1 MSVSGYRAVVQGQVQ
16 GLGFRPYVYRL
27 AGSLGVRG
35 FVRNSSRGVLI
46 LAQGRN
52 ARRLLDQLRQ
62 APPPRAAITSFRV
75 ARVRTRPY
83 RTFSIGSS
91 RAETGSGVD
100 VLPDLALCQDCRRE
114 IDDPRNHR
122 FGYAFTNCTQ
132 CGPRYTI
139 IRHLPY
145 DRPNT
150 TMAGFAMCA
159 KCRQEYTDPGDR
171 RYHAQPIACPVCG
184 PRLVT
189 VPAQARVPPIQA
201 ATEALLDGK
210 IVAIKSLGGFQ
221 LACDATSRH
230 AVAILR
236 KRKHRPAKP
245 FALMCES
252 PAVARLFCRV
262 SLPARQLL
270 LSAAAP
276 VVLLPKSPRPR
287 TNVAALVAP
296 GNSRLGVM
304 LPYTPLHA
312 VLFEQLRSR
321 TGKAAVLVMTSANRR
336 DDPII
341 AEENRLA
348 EELPGVPDL
357 ILTHERPIAN
367 RCDDSVVLA
376 EARVSSPPALVRR
389 ARGYAPQPVPLG
401 RMFHVKQPVLA
412 VGGEFKNTFALAAGG
427 RAFLSPHIGTVATA
441 AGEEF
446 WLDTLAMYTRWTGI
460 RPQRVA
466 ADLHPDY
473 ASTRLAERLS
483 RDLGLPLVRIQHHY
497 AHILSV
503 MAEHDL
509 VGPVL
514 GLAFDG
520 TGYGT
525 DGAIWGGEFLLVRDG
540 ANWQRIGHLSYLNLA
555 NAGDEVAMPARVANA
570 YLKQARAVGQ
580 SGVRRLAVARASARP
595 TSSFGRL
602 FDAVAALTGACRV
615 ATFDGQAPVA
625 LEALAD
631 QKEQGHWYSPDILDL
646 AVSPA
651 VLKPEPILLDVAR
664 ETAAGVS
671 PATVAARFHNT
682 LSKAVVILAKALC
695 RRHGIATICLSGGS
709 FQNSLL
715 RQRVA
720 AGLRSRGRR
729 VYWNQLVPLNDG
741 GLSYGQAAAVACS
754 GTSLLGLQRRPS
766 GDRAFS
772 PAARD

>member
-1 MSVSGYRAVVQGQVQ
+1 MSVNGYKVVVQGQVQ

-27 AGSLGVRG
+27 AKTLGVLG
-35 FVRNSSRGVLI
+35 YVRNSSRGVTI
-46 LAQGRN
+46 LAQGKN
-52 ARRLLDQLRQ
+52 AHRFLDQLRQ
-62 APPPRAAITSFRV
+62 APPPLAAITSFRI
-75 ARVRTRPY
+75 ARVRTRSY
-83 RTFSIGSS
+83 RTFSIGTS
-91 RAETGSGVD
+91 RTEPGSGVD
-100 VLPDLALCQDCRRE
+100 VLPDLAVCKDCRRE
-114 IDDPRNHR
+114 IEDPRNRR

-139 IRHLPY
+139 IQQLPY

-150 TMAGFAMCA
+150 TMAGFRMCPQ
-159 KCRQEYTDPGDR
+159 CRQEYTDPADR

-184 PRLVT
+184 PRLSISPVRT
-189 VPAQARVPPIQA
+189 RTSPIQTAAQALVN
-201 ATEALLDGK
+201 GK
-210 IVAIKSLGGFQ
+210 VVAIKSLGGFQ
-221 LACDATSRH
+221 LACDATDRL
-230 AVAILR
+230 AVARLR
-236 KRKHRPAKP
+236 TRKHRAAKP

-262 SLPARQLL
+262 NLPAKAAL

-287 TNVAALVAP
+287 LKVADLVAP

-312 VLFEQLRSR
+312 VLFDQLRRR
-321 TGKAAVLVMTSANRR
+321 TDKPAVLVMTSANRR

-341 AEENRLA
+341 ADERKLA
-348 EELPGVPDL
+348 EELLGVPDL
-357 ILTHERPIAN
+357 VLTHDRPIAN

-376 EARVSSPPALVRR
+376 EATSASPLVLVRR
-389 ARGYAPQPVPLG
+389 ARGYAPRPVSLG
-401 RMFHVKQPVLA
+401 RMFHVKHPVLA
-412 VGGEFKNTFALAAGG
+412 VGGEFKNTFTLAADG
-427 RAFLSPHIGTVATA
+427 RAFLSPHLGTVATA

-446 WLDTLAMYTRWTGI
+446 WLDTFAKYTKWTGI
-460 RPQRVA
+460 QPQLVA

-497 AHILSV
+497 AHVLSV
-503 MAEHDL
+503 MAERDL

-525 DGAIWGGEFLLVRDG
+525 DGATWGGEFLLVRNA
-540 ANWQRIGHLSYLNLA
+540 ANWQRVGHLGYLDLE
-555 NAGDEVAMPARVANA
+555 NAGDEVAEPARVAKA
-570 YLKQARAVGQ
+570 YLKQARAAGQ
-580 SGVRRLAVARASARP
+580 SGAKRLVATGASVLP
-595 TSSFGRL
+595 TSSVGRL
-602 FDAVAALTGACRV
+602 FDAVAALTGVCRV

-631 QKEQGHWYSPDILDL
+631 QKERGHWFSRDILDL
-646 AVSPA
+646 TVSPA
-651 VLKPEPILLDVAR
+651 VLKPGPILLNVAR

-682 LSKAVVILAKALC
+682 LSKAVVSLAEVLC
-695 RRHGIATICLSGGS
+695 RRHGIATISLSGGS

-741 GLSYGQAAAVACS
+741 GLSYGQAAAAACS
-754 GTSLLGLQRRPS
+754 GTSLLG
-766 GDRAFS
+766 F
-772 PAARD
+772 

>member
-1 MSVSGYRAVVQGQVQ
+1 MSVNGYKVVVQGQVQ

-27 AGSLGVRG
+27 AKTLGVLG
-35 FVRNSSRGVLI
+35 YVRNSSRGVTI
-46 LAQGRN
+46 LAQGKN
-52 ARRLLDQLRQ
+52 AHRFLDQLRQ
-62 APPPRAAITSFRV
+62 APPPLAAITSFRI
-75 ARVRTRPY
+75 ARVRTRSY

-91 RAETGSGVD
+91 RTETGSGVD
-100 VLPDLALCQDCRRE
+100 VLPDLATCRDCRRE
-114 IDDPRNHR
+114 IEDPRNRR

-150 TMAGFAMCA
+150 TMAGFRTCPQ
-159 KCRQEYTDPGDR
+159 CRQEYTDPADR

-184 PRLVT
+184 PRLYISPART
-189 VPAQARVPPIQA
+189 RTAPIQTAAQA
-201 ATEALLDGK
+201 LLNGK

-221 LACDATSRH
+221 LACDATNRQ
-230 AVAILR
+230 AVALLR
-236 KRKHRPAKP
+236 TRKHRPAKP

-252 PAVARLFCRV
+252 PAEALLFCRV
-262 SLPARQLL
+262 NPLAKAVL

-276 VVLLPKSPRPR
+276 VVLLPKSPRPKL
-287 TNVAALVAP
+287 NVADLVAP

-312 VLFEQLRSR
+312 VLFDQLRSR
-321 TGKAAVLVMTSANRR
+321 TGKPAVLVMTSANRR

-341 AEENRLA
+341 ADERELA
-348 EELPGVPDL
+348 RELPGVPDL
-357 ILTHERPIAN
+357 ILTHDRSIAN

-376 EARVSSPPALVRR
+376 EATASAPPVLVRR

-401 RMFHVKQPVLA
+401 RMFHVKHPVLA
-412 VGGEFKNTFALAAGG
+412 VGGEFKNTFTLAADG

-446 WLDTLAMYTRWTGI
+446 WLDTFAKYTRWSGI
-460 RPQRVA
+460 RPQRLA

-483 RDLGLPLVRIQHHY
+483 RVLGLPLVRIQHHY

-514 GLAFDG
+514 GLALDG

-540 ANWQRIGHLSYLNLA
+540 ANWQRVGHLDYLNLA
-555 NAGDEVAMPARVANA
+555 NAGDEVAEPARVARA
-570 YLKQARAVGQ
+570 YLKQARAIGK
-580 SGVRRLAVARASARP
+580 SGTKRLTAPRASALP
-595 TSSFGRL
+595 TSSIGRL
-602 FDAVAALTGACRV
+602 FDAVAALTGVCRV
-615 ATFDGQAPVA
+615 ATFDGQAPIA
-625 LEALAD
+625 LEAQAD
-631 QKEQGHWYSPDILDL
+631 QRERGHWFSRDILDL

-651 VLKPEPILLDVAR
+651 VLRPGPILLNVAR

-671 PATVAARFHNT
+671 PTTVAARFHNT
-682 LSKAVVILAKALC
+682 LSKAMVKLAEILC
-695 RRHGIATICLSGGS
+695 RRYGIATVCLSGGS

-715 RQRVA
+715 RHRIA

-741 GLSYGQAAAVACS
+741 GLSYGQAAAAACS
-754 GTSLLGLQRRPS
+754 GISPLG
-766 GDRAFS
+766 F
-772 PAARD
+772 

>member
-1 MSVSGYRAVVQGQVQ
+1 MSVNGYRAVVQGQVQ
-16 GLGFRPYVYRL
+16 GLGFRPYVYRV
-27 AGSLGVRG
+27 ARTLGILG
-35 FVRNSSRGVLI
+35 YVRNSSQGVVI

-52 ARRLLDQLRQ
+52 ARRFLDQLKQ
-62 APPPRAAITSFRV
+62 APPPLAAITSFRV
-75 ARVRTRPY
+75 ASVQTRSY
-83 RTFSIGSS
+83 RDFSIKPS
-91 RAETGSGVD
+91 RTESGSGVD
-100 VLPDLALCQDCRRE
+100 VLPDLAVCQDCRSE
-114 IDDPRNHR
+114 IEDPRNRR

-150 TMAGFAMCA
+150 AMAGFKMCPQ
-159 KCRQEYTDPGDR
+159 CRQEYTDPADR

-184 PRLVT
+184 PRLAT
-189 VPAQARVPPIQA
+189 TPTQPRVPPIEA
-201 ATEALLDGK
+201 AMEALLKGK
-210 IVAIKSLGGFQ
+210 TVAIKSLGGYQ
-221 LACDATSRH
+221 LACDATNRH
-230 AVAILR
+230 AVALLR

-245 FALMCES
+245 FALMCEN
-252 PAVARLFCRV
+252 PTVARQFCRV
-262 SLPARQLL
+262 SPLARATL

-276 VVLLPKSPRPR
+276 VVLLPKAPRPR
-287 TNVAALVAP
+287 LRVSDLVAP
-296 GNSRLGVM
+296 GNHRLGVM

-312 VLFEQLRSR
+312 VLFARLRSR
-321 TGKAAVLVMTSANRR
+321 RGKPAVLVMTSANRR
-336 DDPII
+336 DDPIV
-341 AEENRLA
+341 AEEHELA
-348 EELPGVPDL
+348 EALPGVPDL
-357 ILTHERPIAN
+357 VLTHDRPIAN

-376 EARVSSPPALVRR
+376 EAKDSSRPVLVRR

-401 RMFHVKQPVLA
+401 RMFHVKHPVLA
-412 VGGEFKNTFALAAGG
+412 VGGEFKNTFVLAADG
-427 RAFLSPHIGTVATA
+427 RAFLSPHLGTVATA

-446 WLDTLAMYTRWTGI
+446 WLDTLAKYTRWTGI

-466 ADLHPDY
+466 ADLHPDD

-520 TGYGT
+520 TGYGV
-525 DGAIWGGEFLLVRDG
+525 DGAIWGGEFLLVHDG
-540 ANWQRIGHLSYLNLA
+540 ANWQRIGHLGYLNLV
-555 NAGDEVAMPARVANA
+555 NAGDEVAVPALVAKA
-570 YLKQARAVGQ
+570 YLKQARAGGQ
-580 SGVRRLAVARASARP
+580 SGAKRLAVTKASGLP

-602 FDAVAALTGACRV
+602 FDAVAALTGACRI
-615 ATFDGQAPVA
+615 ATFDGQAPIA
-625 LEALAD
+625 LEALVD

-651 VLKPEPILLDVAR
+651 VLKPGPILLDVAR
-664 ETAAGVS
+664 ETAAGVR

-682 LSKAVVILAKALC
+682 LSKAAVDLAEALC

-715 RQRVA
+715 RHRVV

-729 VYWNQLVPLNDG
+729 VCWNQQVPLNDG
-741 GLSYGQAAAVACS
+741 GLSYGQAAAAACS
-754 GTSLLGLQRRPS
+754 
-766 GDRAFS
+766 
-772 PAARD
+772 